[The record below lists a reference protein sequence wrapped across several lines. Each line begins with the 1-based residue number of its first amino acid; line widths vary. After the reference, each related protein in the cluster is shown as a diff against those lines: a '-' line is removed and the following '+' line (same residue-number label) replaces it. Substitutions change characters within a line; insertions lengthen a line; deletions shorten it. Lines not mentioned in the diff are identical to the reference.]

1 MYGALVVS
9 GDPNFLSQVQ
19 RLVANINKNIKVE
32 TLNDP
37 SKVIEVLRS
46 TALIDV
52 VVCDH
57 DPPRVD
63 AFSLFNQMN
72 RINDVRPFIITTS
85 QVDGE
90 AAIDAFDKRM
100 DYYLARKNLVNFSM
114 DLATKIVLCA
124 ERRRSEENRDI
135 SDRRMRALMTLLMM
149 RERDFGDV
157 LNYALEESVALTNST
172 IGYIA
177 MYDEDAN
184 KLKMAAWSKGGL
196 EQCKMDARPTTYDF
210 DLTGIWGEPIRQGR
224 PIIVNDYQNEKV
236 IPKAGTPRGHVQL
249 NRLLMIPIYH
259 KGKILATA
267 GIGNKATK
275 YDSEDLMQFT
285 LFMDGLISIYHEK
298 MVEGESKTSEQNLK
312 SILQNAP
319 VGIMILDKDMSILVS
334 NNYAMSM
341 ISSNSLDGPKESLK
355 FEHSELS
362 RIIAKDIEKARESDR
377 RLEYEHNIERNGR
390 NIVIKISVA
399 KIKESDNKESG
410 FIVII
415 DDISELV
422 AVNQQQIAAMEHI
435 NLLDR
440 LINDDIWSHLTAMK
454 EDIAKNADGTTET
467 IKSRVKALNE
477 IMTFVKEYH
486 EVGVLEP
493 QWQNLDEVIQKA
505 SDATGLNDSMEYNA
519 KGIRILADP
528 SFFNV
533 FSQLMQ
539 YSDLHSNGKM
549 KCSVKCRM
557 EGGDITIAYAD
568 NSEGIPYESKDDF
581 ISGKNMAYGRGIYL
595 AVSILKSCGFGF
607 TESGVPGKGIVVE
620 ITVPAPKYSITW
632 E

>member
-1 MYGALVVS
+1 
-9 GDPNFLSQVQ
+9 
-19 RLVANINKNIKVE
+19 
-32 TLNDP
+32 
-37 SKVIEVLRS
+37 
-46 TALIDV
+46 
-52 VVCDH
+52 
-57 DPPRVD
+57 
-63 AFSLFNQMN
+63 MN

-275 YDSEDLMQFT
+275 YDSEDLM
-285 LFMDGLISIYHEK
+285 
-298 MVEGESKTSEQNLK
+298 
-312 SILQNAP
+312 
-319 VGIMILDKDMSILVS
+319 
-334 NNYAMSM
+334 
-341 ISSNSLDGPKESLK
+341 
-355 FEHSELS
+355 
-362 RIIAKDIEKARESDR
+362 
-377 RLEYEHNIERNGR
+377 
-390 NIVIKISVA
+390 
-399 KIKESDNKESG
+399 
-410 FIVII
+410 
-415 DDISELV
+415 
-422 AVNQQQIAAMEHI
+422 
-435 NLLDR
+435 
-440 LINDDIWSHLTAMK
+440 
-454 EDIAKNADGTTET
+454 
-467 IKSRVKALNE
+467 
-477 IMTFVKEYH
+477 
-486 EVGVLEP
+486 
-493 QWQNLDEVIQKA
+493 
-505 SDATGLNDSMEYNA
+505 
-519 KGIRILADP
+519 
-528 SFFNV
+528 
-533 FSQLMQ
+533 
-539 YSDLHSNGKM
+539 
-549 KCSVKCRM
+549 
-557 EGGDITIAYAD
+557 
-568 NSEGIPYESKDDF
+568 
-581 ISGKNMAYGRGIYL
+581 
-595 AVSILKSCGFGF
+595 
-607 TESGVPGKGIVVE
+607 
-620 ITVPAPKYSITW
+620 
-632 E
+632 